1 MINAV
6 AGPIVWIP
14 ATIVVVVFVFGLILQ
29 PFFKRIS
36 GATHEG
42 QIAKQSVLGEMI
54 NGLETI
60 KTISGSEILKKRW
73 MESVNDQSS
82 TGIKSRIL
90 SQLATNFAGMG
101 VQASQLGIIGFGVL
115 QIIDGSMSMGA
126 LIACVILSGR
136 TLAPLA
142 QIGGLFGRIHNAT
155 TAFKTVNQFMMQN
168 SHEED
173 AEHFFPALLL
183 LGI

>member
-82 TGIKSRIL
+82 T
-90 SQLATNFAGMG
+90 
-101 VQASQLGIIGFGVL
+101 
-115 QIIDGSMSMGA
+115 
-126 LIACVILSGR
+126 
-136 TLAPLA
+136 
-142 QIGGLFGRIHNAT
+142 
-155 TAFKTVNQFMMQN
+155 
-168 SHEED
+168 E
-173 AEHFFPALLL
+173 
-183 LGI
+183 